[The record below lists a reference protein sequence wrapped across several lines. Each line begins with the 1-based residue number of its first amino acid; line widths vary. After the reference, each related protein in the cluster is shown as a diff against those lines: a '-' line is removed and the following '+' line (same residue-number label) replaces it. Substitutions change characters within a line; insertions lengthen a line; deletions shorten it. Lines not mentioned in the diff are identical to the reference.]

1 MARQNE
7 LGQHHHVV
15 QERPEK
21 AKKGQQ
27 LNGFFTPML
36 EDKEGVPHNLKVA
49 EIEAEVSAMSKCGRD
64 SAQQMQPN

>member
-1 MARQNE
+1 
-7 LGQHHHVV
+7 
-15 QERPEK
+15 
-21 AKKGQQ
+21 
-27 LNGFFTPML
+27 ML